1 MLKDINWDT
10 LDSLLQ
16 SSSKEELIEYLNK
29 HELII
34 KDNKIFPKNENE
46 LSALIEYLDGQQHN
60 RKISLNA
67 SYGSLLQ
74 ANCRFFD
81 KRLGQ
86 STTLSGRQVVK
97 HMTAKVNEIITSD
110 YDFLG
115 NSIVYGDTDSCYFT
129 AYTTLK
135 DDIDKGKIKW
145 DKDTVVQLYDQ
156 IGDLVNESFPSF
168 MENAFHCP
176 TTRGDVIKCGREIVA
191 TDALFI
197 TKKRY
202 AAMVYDKEGKRK
214 DKDGKPGEIKAMGLD
229 LKRADT
235 PEYMQQFLLQILEKV
250 LTNSEESVILDMIK
264 EFRLNFK
271 ERPGWEKG
279 TPKRVNNIGK
289 FMKQE
294 EDKGKANMPGH
305 VRASIN
311 WNILRKLNND
321 NFSIQIT
328 DGAKV
333 IVCKLRS
340 NPMGFTSIAYPIDEL
355 RLPEWFKELPFDH
368 DAMEDTIIDAK
379 IDNLIGILKY
389 DIDSTKKSS
398 IFQSLFDF
406 G

>member
-16 SSSKEELIEYLNK
+16 SGSKEELTQYLDK

-34 KDNKIFPKNENE
+34 KNNKIFAKNENE
-46 LSALIEYLDGQQHN
+46 LPPLIEYLDGQQHS

-86 STTLSGRQVVK
+86 STTLSGRQIVK
-97 HMTAKVNEIITSD
+97 HMTSKVNEIITSD

-115 NSIVYGDTDSCYFT
+115 KSIVYGDTDSCYFT
-129 AYTTLK
+129 AYSTLK
-135 DDIDKGKIKW
+135 DDIDKGVIPW
-145 DKDTVVQLYDQ
+145 DKETVVQLYDQ

-168 MENAFHCP
+168 MEKAFHCP
-176 TTRGDVIKCGREIVA
+176 SSRGEVIKCGREIVA

-235 PEYMQQFLLQILEKV
+235 PEYMQKFLTQILEKV
-250 LTNSEESVILDMIK
+250 LTNSEQSVILDMIK
-264 EFRLNFK
+264 EFRINFK

-294 EDKGKANMPGH
+294 EDKGKVNMPGH

-311 WNILRKLNND
+311 WNILRRLNND
-321 NFSIQIT
+321 NFSMEIT

-333 IVCKLRS
+333 IVCKLKS
-340 NPMGFTSIAYPIDEL
+340 NPMGFTSVAYPIDEL

-368 DAMEDTIIDAK
+368 DAMEDVIIDSK

-389 DIDSTKKSS
+389 DIDSTKQNNT
-398 IFQSLFDF
+398 FQSLFHF
-406 G
+406 V